1 MPSLVNCASMR
12 VVSGAT
18 DQHEATIAIAAFDKA
33 FFVDFEPDAR
43 MAERGGH
50 ITRAIASDTH
60 GIHAKDFRGLVH
72 VLRLAMRHRPV

>member
-1 MPSLVNCASMR
+1 MR
-12 VVSGAT
+12 VVSGAA

-60 GIHAKDFRGLVH
+60 GIHTKDFWGLVH
-72 VLRLAMRHRPV
+72 APRLATHNRSVQKVV